1 MKSSHF
7 KRIAIA
13 AIAVMSLHAGNA
25 MATPTA
31 DTLLGGFNMDN
42 SGDATVLAKF
52 DALSGNHYAL
62 DNLVRSNSPSVVQD
76 SATGLWVLQNTP
88 TAPGYF
94 LVKFGVPKNGKLN
107 TDQDTYFFRNSGDTG
122 QLAFSAKDVNY
133 LIGGDCAVG
142 NDASCNPG
150 RLSHWVF
157 VADLNVVTPPP
168 QPPRGEVPEPST
180 LALLAAGLAAVVT
193 LGRRRRG

>member
-1 MKSSHF
+1 MNSSNF

-13 AIAVMSLHAGNA
+13 AIAAMSFNAGYA
-25 MATPTA
+25 MAAPTA

-42 SGDATVLAKF
+42 SGDAAVLAKF
-52 DALSGNHYAL
+52 DALSGSHYAL
-62 DNLVRSNSPSVVQD
+62 GDLVRSDSPSVVQD

-88 TAPGYF
+88 TTPGYF
-94 LVKFGVPKNGKLN
+94 LVKFGMPNNDKMY
-107 TDQDTYFFRNSGDTG
+107 TDQDTYFFRNSGDAG

-133 LIGGDCAVG
+133 LIGGNCAVG
-142 NDASCNPG
+142 NDAKCNPG

-157 VADLNVVTPPP
+157 VADQNVVTPPT
-168 QPPRGEVPEPST
+168 PPRGEVPEPST
-180 LALLAAGLAAVVT
+180 LALLAAGLTAAIT